1 MTSREVSMNL
11 PGSVMPD
18 RREQL
23 QPSQGADEPMP
34 AAGAMSK
41 PATPRIVIVGAGFG
55 GLVAAKALRKL
66 PAQVTVIDRRNYHLF
81 QPLLYQV
88 ATAGLSPADIASPIR
103 GILRD
108 QANAEVVM
116 ASVTG
121 VDRARREVLVEDN
134 GRRIP
139 YDYLIIAAGAR
150 HAYFGHD
157 QWANVAPGLKK
168 IEDATAIR
176 HRILIAFEKAE
187 TSADPHERRR
197 LLTFVIVGGGPTGVE
212 LAGAIAEP

>member
-1 MTSREVSMNL
+1 MNL
-11 PGSVMPD
+11 PASVMPD
-18 RREQL
+18 IREQL
-23 QPSQGADEPMP
+23 QPRQGADEPVP

-108 QANAEVVM
+108 QANAEVLM
-116 ASVTG
+116 ARVSE
-121 VDRARREVLVEDN
+121 VDRARREVVLDDVN
-134 GRRIP
+134 RRVP
-139 YDYLIIAAGAR
+139 FDYLIIAAGAR

-157 QWANVAPGLKK
+157 EWEAAAPGLNAQL
-168 IEDATAIR
+168 AT
-176 HRILIAFEKAE
+176 
-187 TSADPHERRR
+187 
-197 LLTFVIVGGGPTGVE
+197 LLT
-212 LAGAIAEP
+212 AAIAQRHLGSNSVRSCADSDDAARLSLLR